1 MSEQQREQ
9 VRRLIAEQV
18 GITSPFILV
27 YDTSGLD
34 ETMAGGAH
42 LDYLTDPH
50 SSTFTIIGMLSCLL
64 AWLTKGHQS

>member
-9 VRRLIAEQV
+9 VRRFIADQV

-27 YDTSGLD
+27 YDSG
-34 ETMAGGAH
+34 GH

-50 SSTFTIIGMLSCLL
+50 SSTFTLIGMLSCLL
-64 AWLTKGHQS
+64 AWLTKGRQA